1 MQEQLQAVRDRIG
14 NNVKE
19 LRARRGWSQQQLAEL
34 AGNTDK
40 HIGQIER
47 GEVNVTI
54 DILTAIAAQ
63 LSVDVVR
70 LLQESASPPESYVI
84 PGDVLSDA
92 ERVLNA
98 LIDVKSR
105 QSD

>member
-54 DILTAIAAQ
+54 DILTAIAA
-63 LSVDVVR
+63 
-70 LLQESASPPESYVI
+70 
-84 PGDVLSDA
+84 
-92 ERVLNA
+92 
-98 LIDVKSR
+98 
-105 QSD
+105 

>member
-1 MQEQLQAVRDRIG
+1 MHEQLQAIRDRIG

-19 LRARRGWSQQQLAEL
+19 LRGRRGWSQQQLAEL
-34 AGNTDK
+34 VGNTDK

-54 DILTAIAAQ
+54 DILTSIAAH

-70 LLQESASPPESYVI
+70 LFQESASPPDSYDI

-92 ERVLNA
+92 ERA
-98 LIDVKSR
+98 LRALLEVKAR